1 MKHKSVKLNIILNI
15 VKTFL
20 SIVFPLITFPYVS
33 RILQADS
40 IGKVQFATSIV
51 SYFLLLASLGIST
64 YAIREGSFLKQD
76 KNKLQEFCNQIFSF
90 NLLTT
95 MISYLFLFLLLL
107 FMNKAVEYK
116 YLIIIQSLT
125 MIFTTLGVD
134 WINSIFEEYL
144 YITIRNVF
152 IQIVTLILT
161 FLLIKNTTDYYIYA
175 IILVISSVGA
185 NILNYFYVKKYIKI
199 HFTFHMNIKKH
210 LKPILI
216 LFSSSLATT
225 IYNSSD
231 ITMLGLICTDYI
243 VGIYYIGTKIY
254 SIAKQLLNSA
264 IAVAIPRISY
274 YISNFKEL
282 EKEELLNKLFY
293 FIIIII
299 LPFVTG
305 MISLNQEIILLIS
318 GQEYIRASSSL
329 FLLSFAL
336 LFAVLANFS
345 SNLIL
350 ITHKE
355 ETKSLISTITAA
367 ILNLVLNFIFIP
379 LFQEQGAAFTT
390 LLAECVA
397 AIISTMYAKKYFKAI
412 RNYKLIISSFF
423 GCFFIYGYSKLIHMF
438 HFGLFI
444 NIISIFLGSVMIYS
458 IFMFFLNKKYF
469 KNFLKK

>member
-1 MKHKSVKLNIILNI
+1 MKRKSVKLNIILNI
-15 VKTFL
+15 IKTFL

-64 YAIREGSFLKQD
+64 YAIREGSFLKND
-76 KNKLQEFCNQIFSF
+76 MNKLKEFCNQVFSF

-95 MISYLFLFLLLL
+95 IISYVFLFITLL
-107 FMNKAVEYK
+107 FMNKAIEYK

-134 WINSIFEEYL
+134 WINSIFEDYL
-144 YITIRNVF
+144 YITLRNVF
-152 IQIVTLILT
+152 IQIITLILT
-161 FLLIKNTTDYYIYA
+161 FLLIKGSSDYYIYA

-185 NILNYFYVKKYIKI
+185 NILNYFYVKKYIKV

-210 LKPILI
+210 IKPILI
-216 LFSSSLATT
+216 LFSASLATT
-225 IYNSSD
+225 VYNSSD
-231 ITMLGLICTDYI
+231 ITMLGMICTDYI

-274 YISNFKEL
+274 FVSK
-282 EKEELLNKLFY
+282 EKEKEKVELLNKLFS
-293 FIIIII
+293 FIMIFI
-299 LPFVTG
+299 LPFIVG
-305 MISLNQEIILLIS
+305 MISLNHEIILLIS
-318 GQEYIRASSSL
+318 GEEYIRASSSL

-355 ETKSLISTITAA
+355 ETKSLISTISAA

-379 LFQEQGAAFTT
+379 IFQEQGAAFTT
-390 LLAECVA
+390 LIAEIVA
-397 AIISTMYAKKYFKAI
+397 AAMSTFYARKYFKPN
-412 RNYKLIISSFF
+412 RNIKLLLSSLF
-423 GCFFIYGYSKLIHMF
+423 GCFFIYSYSKLIHMF
-438 HFGLFI
+438 HLGLLL
-444 NIISIFLGSVMIYS
+444 NILFIFLGSIIIYFL
-458 IFMFFLNKKYF
+458 FMLFINKEYF
-469 KNFLKK
+469 KNMIKK